1 MFTSTTTSSLPEQ
14 MTMGIAQN
22 LFHIGTHCYVRVG
35 TDANNAE
42 IIGFV
47 DSANGTKNIQTQDA
61 KVIGSVVAASIDA
74 TGIDVQ
80 LNLTG
85 FVATQEVYK
94 GTATYNGGGTVSLAS
109 FNPKKED
116 YTSGAVTKFAYIDF
130 YDDKHKQIL
139 ACFYDCLST
148 SFRVTMQAASYVKA
162 DISMKAIDMA

>member
-1 MFTSTTTSSLPEQ
+1 MSTSTTQGSLPEQ
-14 MTMGIAQN
+14 MSMGIAQN
-22 LFHIGTHCYVRVG
+22 LFHIGSHCFVRVG

-47 DSANGTKNIQTQDA
+47 DSANATKNIQTQNA
-61 KVIGSVVAASIDA
+61 KVLGSIIDASIDA
-74 TGIDVQ
+74 TGIEVQ

-85 FVATQEVYK
+85 FVATQEVYTS
-94 GTATYNGGGTVSLAS
+94 GVPYNGGGTVSLAS

-116 YTSGAVTKFAYIDF
+116 YTSGKVTKFAYMDF
-130 YDDKHKQIL
+130 YDTKNEQIL
-139 ACFYDCLST
+139 ACFYDCMST